1 MKEKSRP
8 VSGPRN
14 IGPMDLLTYSFPIT
28 AIASITHRVAGAFL
42 FFSIGLCLGVLH
54 YSLESEQQFNALVL
68 FFSSYLGKAIV
79 WAVLAGLSYHF
90 VAGIKHLIMDF
101 GIGETLEG
109 GALLAKTTVFLSVSL
124 MLLAGIWLAL

>member
-14 IGPMDLLTYSFPIT
+14 IGPTDLLTYSFPIT

-54 YSLESEQQFNALVL
+54 YSLESEQHFNTLIR

-79 WAVLAGLSYHF
+79 WVVLAGLSYHF

-109 GALLAKTTVFLSVSL
+109 GTLLAKTTVFLSVSL